1 MSYLRKSFIIIA
13 FLSASLSA
21 CSSTQD
27 LHFAA
32 SGIGTNVYSDDSA
45 EQYRMNK
52 TYFGHLCAM
61 AEIPHG
67 TGPENGPYCLY
78 NEFGVSDWNTMVQA
92 GINDIDLRCDAY
104 LSWLDNRKRSEA
116 PLLKQLSDTATR
128 TQAILRFAGSTNLAI
143 DVVAQ
148 AFGYAADSVINYNSR
163 LLFEIDTSTVQALVL
178 GRQNEFREGLTRIAF
193 NNKPAVEH
201 ALRSYLRICLPFNIE
216 TEVNNVIT
224 VYQRTG
230 GEPAM
235 PLISAESA
243 GASVRAS
250 RVYTMAPL
258 TARQPINVLPRR
270 TAPVELPRSVR
281 ADALFLIKG
290 YTDGDVDDAQDAL
303 CVEHGPVGPKTLT
316 GVKIFE
322 QFMRDLPEVKQDGR
336 ITDQVEFTILLAK
349 ESNEPSCD
357 KSRFRNIYEHKRLRR
372 PEKLGDFI
380 AVLNSKV
387 TTSAPVSETAQLNDP
402 VLRAKIAEANR
413 QFNID
418 VFNGQAADHVLPALT
433 AKLQFQ

>member
-1 MSYLRKSFIIIA
+1 MSYLRKSFVFVT
-13 FLSASLSA
+13 FLAVSLSA

-27 LHFAA
+27 IHFAA

-61 AEIPHG
+61 AEIPHSM
-67 TGPENGPYCLY
+67 GPENGPYCLY

-178 GRQNEFREGLTRIAF
+178 GRQNEFREGLTQIAF
-193 NNKPAVEH
+193 NNKPAMEH

-230 GEPAM
+230 GEPVT

-243 GASVRAS
+243 GASVRAVRPFRAADPVTIIREEKVRRKPPEPGPRTS
-250 RVYTMAPL
+250 KL
-258 TARQPINVLPRR
+258 FINPQ
-270 TAPVELPRSVR
+270 
-281 ADALFLIKG
+281 LFSNK
-290 YTDGDVDDAQDAL
+290 DVNDAQAAL
-303 CVEHGPVGPKTLT
+303 CIAPGSDVGDETLT
-316 GVKIFE
+316 GVRIFE
-322 QFMRDLPEVKQDGR
+322 SLLEGSPTVKVDGK
-336 ITDQVEFTILLAK
+336 ITDNTELQALVHLKPGQPI
-349 ESNEPSCD
+349 CD
-357 KSRFRNIYEHKRLRR
+357 RTQHRNVYEHLKLDKAAM
-372 PEKLGDFI
+372 PGLIKLLNKELADMPPLDEKSQLTEAVRERI
-380 AVLNSKV
+380 ALINQRAGVKV
-387 TTSAPVSETAQLNDP
+387 PSDKAIKQFFPGTA
-402 VLRAKIAEANR
+402 
-413 QFNID
+413 
-418 VFNGQAADHVLPALT
+418 AALKFH
-433 AKLQFQ
+433 